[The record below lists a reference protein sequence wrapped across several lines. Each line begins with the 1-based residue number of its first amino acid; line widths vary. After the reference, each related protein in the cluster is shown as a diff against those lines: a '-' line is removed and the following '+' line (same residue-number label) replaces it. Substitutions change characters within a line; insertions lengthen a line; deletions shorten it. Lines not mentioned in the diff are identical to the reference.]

1 MKRLLSTSYTETTFN
16 LATFLLRC
24 TFAFLICLIHG
35 VPKLAN
41 FSQWQHNFYNFLH
54 MGQSFSLVL
63 SIIAEVFAS
72 MLLVLGVFS
81 RLAALLLVIDTF
93 VAAFIY
99 HQGQPIQKYE
109 DAVLYF
115 TGFLVIL
122 LIGPGKW
129 SVDGMTGR

>member
-24 TFAFLICLIHG
+24 SFAFLICLIHG

-41 FSQWQHNFYNFLH
+41 FGQWQHNFYNFLGI
-54 MGQSFSLVL
+54 GQSLSLIL

-81 RLAALLLVIDTF
+81 RLAALLLVVDTF

-99 HQGQPIQKYE
+99 HHGQAIEKHE
-109 DAVLYF
+109 DAILYF
-115 TGFLVIL
+115 TGFLVIFL
-122 LIGPGKW
+122 VGPGKW
-129 SVDGMTGR
+129 SVDGATGR